1 MNKSESIAKL
11 SAALVKASFH
21 LSNPPFDS
29 TNPHFKNKYAS
40 LAGTRD
46 HLSGALSNWGLAVIQ
61 LVGSGERGPTV
72 ETMLIHESGEWI
84 SERLEMPASKQDAQ
98 GWGSATTYARRYALM
113 GICGVVGDVD
123 DDGNE
128 ASKPTKPTAIKQGA
142 GAITPTTGTW
152 DEMDADTQKRLQMI
166 ADCVIAEMDAKGAKD
181 AAALLHSETEGFSA
195 DEKVALWTR
204 FDSKT
209 RSAIKKVN
217 DERKAA

>member
-11 SAALVKASFH
+11 AAALVKVSAH
-21 LSNPPFDS
+21 LTNPPFDS

-46 HLSGALSNWGLAVIQ
+46 HLNGILSQFGLTVSQ

-72 ETMLIHESGEWI
+72 ETVLLHESGEWM
-84 SERLEMPASKQDAQ
+84 SASLEMPASKQDAQ

-128 ASKPTKPTAIKQGA
+128 ASKPAKPIKQGT
-142 GAITPTTGTW
+142 GAIAPTTGVW
-152 DEMDADTQKRLQMI
+152 DEMDENQQKRLQMI
-166 ADCVIAEMDAKGAKD
+166 ADCVLAEIDLKGAAA
-181 AAALLHSETEGFSA
+181 AAALLHDETEGMVA
-195 DEKVALWTR
+195 EEKIALWTR
-204 FDSKT
+204 LDSKT
-209 RSAIKKVN
+209 RSAIKKAN